1 MPEFFSHINP
11 FYVLCGVLVGG
22 LVGFTGVGGGSLMTP
37 TLILL
42 FRVVPAVAVGTDLL
56 YAAITNTSG
65 SLVHGFNKTIDWK
78 VVGRLA
84 LGSVPTTALSILLLY
99 VIGAESSRGHE
110 IVTKVLGLAL
120 LVTAF
125 LLFMRKPLLKWYEEK
140 IGEPNPRLVGRLTVL
155 TGAALGFLV
164 TISSVGAGAI
174 GVTVLVMLYPKMEM
188 RRIVGSDLA
197 HAVPL
202 TFLAGLGHSFLGTID
217 WTILESLL
225 CGSLPAIV
233 VASIASARMSD
244 TVVRV
249 TLGVVLLIIVLR
261 FWFL

>member
-1 MPEFFSHINP
+1 MPDILSHIDP
-11 FYVLCGVLVGG
+11 FFVLCGVLVGG

-42 FRVVPAVAVGTDLL
+42 FRVPPAVAVGTDLI
-56 YAAITNTSG
+56 YAAITNGSG
-65 SLVHGFNKTIDWK
+65 SLVHGYNRTIDWK

-84 LGSVPTTALSILLLY
+84 FGSVPMTALSIFLLY
-99 VIGAESSRGHE
+99 EIGAESKWGHE

-120 LVTAF
+120 FVTAI
-125 LLFMRKPLLKWYEEK
+125 LLFLRKPLLRWYERRV
-140 IGEPNPRLVGRLTVL
+140 GEPDPKLVGRLTIA
-155 TGAALGFLV
+155 TGAALGLLV

-174 GVTVLVMLYPKMEM
+174 GVTALVMLYPKMPTQ
-188 RRIVGSDLA
+188 RIVGSDIA

-217 WTILESLL
+217 GLILVSLL

-249 TLGVVLLIIVLR
+249 VLGLVLLAVVIR

>member
-1 MPEFFSHINP
+1 MDFLSHINP
-11 FYVLCGVLVGG
+11 FFVLCGVLVGG

-37 TLILL
+37 ILILL
-42 FRVVPAVAVGTDLL
+42 FRVHPAVAVGTDLL

-65 SLVHGFNKTIDWK
+65 SLVHGVNKTIDWK
-78 VVGRLA
+78 VVRRLA
-84 LGSVPTTALSILLLY
+84 LGSVPMTALSIFLLY
-99 VIGAESSRGHE
+99 EIGAESRWGHE

-120 LVTAF
+120 LVTAV
-125 LLFMRKPLLKWYEEK
+125 LLFLRKPLLKWYDER
-140 IGEPNPRLVGRLTVL
+140 IGEPDPRLVARLTVA
-155 TGAALGFLV
+155 TGAALGLLV

-174 GVTVLVMLYPKMEM
+174 GVTVLVMLYPKMPTQ
-188 RRIVGSDLA
+188 RIVGSDLA

-202 TFLAGLGHSFLGTID
+202 TFLAGLGHSLLGTID
-217 WTILESLL
+217 WTILGSLL

-249 TLGVVLLIIVLR
+249 VLGIVLLAVVIR

>member
-1 MPEFFSHINP
+1 MSEFFSHIDP

-42 FRVVPAVAVGTDLL
+42 FRVHPAVAVGTDLI
-56 YAAITNTSG
+56 YAAVTNTSG
-65 SLVHGFNKTIDWK
+65 SLVHGFNRTIDWK

-84 LGSVPTTALSILLLY
+84 LGSVPMTVLSILLLY
-99 VIGAESSRGHE
+99 LLGADSAMGHQ

-125 LLFMRKPLLKWYEEK
+125 LLFMRKPLLQWYERK
-140 IGEPNPRLVGRLTVL
+140 VGEPDPRLVGRLTTL
-155 TGAALGFLV
+155 TGAVLGFLV

-174 GVTVLVMLYPKMEM
+174 GVTAVVMLYPKMET

-202 TFLAGLGHSFLGTID
+202 TFLAGLGHSLLGTID
-217 WTILESLL
+217 LHILE
-225 CGSLPAIV
+225 
-233 VASIASARMSD
+233 
-244 TVVRV
+244 
-249 TLGVVLLIIVLR
+249 
-261 FWFL
+261 